1 MARLLGP
8 QKSILYGTTF
18 AKPEMPKNV
27 KKFSWIKKRCSE
39 SSRAKSQ
46 QRQRRKSGLFKK
58 AAEFSLECES
68 DVVVAIRIRKTGQA
82 YIFDSSS
89 QETPELG
96 THRNSAILYYLTHT
110 LGIFL
115 SPSNSSDN

>member
-1 MARLLGP
+1 MSKTE
-8 QKSILYGTTF
+8 QKSSW
-18 AKPEMPKNV
+18 V
-27 KKFSWIKKRCSE
+27 KKRRSE

-68 DVVVAIRIRKTGQA
+68 DVVVAIRIRRTGQT

-89 QETPELG
+89 QEEWLEALPRLAVSYPPPIHQTIEDIVPQLG
-96 THRNSAILYYLTHT
+96 EH
-110 LGIFL
+110 
-115 SPSNSSDN
+115 SPSSPVA